1 MKKGKARGVRKKY
14 LKLRPSYQDAYC
26 IIEFDQYNL
35 WDGNISEMEEG
46 DKMIV
51 EVVEM
56 TDAEMDALPEFEG
69 W

>member
-1 MKKGKARGVRKKY
+1 MSEKRKH
-14 LKLRPSYQDAYC
+14 LKIYPDENSDWC
-26 IIEFDQYNL
+26 IIGFNPICL
-35 WDGNISEMEEG
+35 WDGNISEMEVG

-56 TDAEMDALPEFEG
+56 TDEEVKALPEFMG

>member
-1 MKKGKARGVRKKY
+1 MGKKQKY
-14 LKLRPSYQDAYC
+14 LKLRPDEQSNFC
-26 IIEFDQYNL
+26 IIEFDKWNL
-35 WDGNISEMEEG
+35 WDGNISEMEVG

-56 TDAEMDALPEFEG
+56 TATELASLPEFEG

>member
-1 MKKGKARGVRKKY
+1 MSKKRKW
-14 LKLRPSYQDAYC
+14 LILRPDEQSPFCVIKYDPQ
-26 IIEFDQYNL
+26 NL

-56 TDAEMDALPEFEG
+56 TDEEIEALPEFEG